1 MSAALRAMVTGKDAG
16 LIEQGGARSSADSV
30 VEVWRGPM
38 IESQHRLSV
47 AVVDAG
53 NRLRAHTGAADRVVY
68 ARSAVKPIQALPL
81 VTDGVM
87 ERFGL
92 TDAEL
97 ALACASHSG
106 EARHVAGVRSM
117 LRKAG
122 VSEASLACGAHAP
135 FHAPSALD
143 LRRQGVQPGRI
154 HNNCSGKHAGMLAL
168 ALAHDWPADGY
179 HEPGHPVQVRM
190 LEEMSRWCGVP
201 ADDVALATD
210 GCGVV
215 TFGVSLRQL
224 AWAFAQLSWAARQG
238 EAAPRRVVSAM
249 VEHADLIGGTDR
261 LCTRV
266 MQVTEGRV
274 FLKVGA
280 EGIYCAGAPGAE
292 LGVALKVEDGA
303 ARAADAAI
311 VAVLRLLALVSEDEM
326 GELDRFAEPAV
337 RNTRGDVVGAI
348 RARVELQTENG

>member
-1 MSAALRAMVTGKDAG
+1 MSATWSAMAKGEDRG
-16 LIEQGGARSSADSV
+16 LIEQGDARSAASV

-38 IESQHRLSV
+38 VESQHRVSV

-53 NRLRAHTGAADRVVY
+53 NRLRAHTGATDTVVY

-81 VTDGVM
+81 VSDGVM
-87 ERFGL
+87 ERFGV
-92 TDAEL
+92 TEAEL
-97 ALACASHSG
+97 ALVCASHSG
-106 EARHVAGVRSM
+106 EARHVAGVRSL
-117 LRKAG
+117 LRKTG
-122 VSEASLACGAHAP
+122 VSEESLACGAHSP
-135 FHAPSALD
+135 FHAPSARE

-168 ALAHDWPADGY
+168 AVAHGWPVDGY
-179 HEPGHPVQVRM
+179 HEPGHPVQARM

-201 ADDVALATD
+201 ADEVVLATD

-215 TFGVSLRQL
+215 TFGVPLRQL

-238 EAAPRRVVSAM
+238 ETAPTRVVSAM

-261 LCTRV
+261 LCTRI

-274 FLKVGA
+274 FVKVGA

-303 ARAADAAI
+303 GRGADAAV

-326 GELDRFAEPAV
+326 GELDRFAEPPV
-337 RNTRGDVVGAI
+337 RNTRGEVVGTI
-348 RARVELQTENG
+348 RARIELDTADG